1 MPAQTKIQIRR
12 GTTAEWLAS
21 IDALSQGE
29 LGYDLS
35 LKKFKVG
42 DGTSLW
48 SSLPWATII
57 GSDLVGSSGINI
69 SYAAGSGIATVSVT
83 GLTSSYLSD
92 FSSAVSG
99 LLPVKSIIAGN
110 NITVSPTG
118 DNGFVISSP
127 VNENT
132 VKDIIGSTITG
143 VSGIAFSYD
152 NVGKTATISLSDP
165 SIQLNDITDL
175 TSNAR
180 TFLSTPS
187 SSNLKTLVTD
197 ETGGGALV
205 FASGATL
212 TNVTLSGSVTVGSDS
227 LAETIDD
234 RVANLVTAS
243 SGIGVSYNDAANTL
257 QVSITGIPT
266 SLITNFA
273 SGVNALIDNAVSASI
288 VGGSG
293 VDIVYSSGTNTLTI
307 SSALTAGSGIAL
319 THNSGNY
326 VVSLSDPTV
335 QLVDVTDLS
344 ANARSF
350 LLTPSSNNLSAL
362 VTDETGSGNLVFS
375 NSPTLVSPNI
385 GVATGT
391 SFNSITGLSSSTPL
405 MDSTAAVGTA
415 TTAARADHVHPTDTS
430 RAAVAGNLAQFAS
443 TTSSQLAGVISDE
456 TGSGLLVF
464 NNSPTLVNPTLGA
477 ATATSVNKVTITAPA
492 NGSTLTV
499 ADGKTLT
506 ANNTLTFSGTDSS
519 SVSFG
524 AGGTV
529 LYTSNKLNALSS
541 TTSSELAGVI
551 SDETGTG
558 SLVFANNPTMS
569 GVTVNGN
576 LTVSGSGLVASN
588 INDFNTAVRT
598 NRLDQMSAPSADVSF
613 NSVKITSLADPVSA
627 QDAATKAYVDAA
639 RMGLD
644 VKASVRV
651 ATTENIT
658 RSGTQTIDGVV
669 LVAGDRVLVKNQS
682 TGSQNGI
689 YEVAAGSWN
698 RASDADSS
706 SEVTAG
712 MFTFV
717 SEGTAN
723 ADSGWVLTTND
734 EIVLGTT
741 SLVFAQFSGAG
752 QITAGA
758 GLTKNGNTIDAV
770 GTAGRIV
777 VNADSIDLDTVSQTD
792 GSGSSGTS
800 FVQSVTRDSYG
811 RVTGVTTSSVQD
823 ASTSAKG
830 IASFDSG
837 DFSVS
842 SGSVSI
848 KTSGVDNSQ
857 LVNSSVTIGSTSVS
871 LGGTITAVSGLSSV
885 SSTSFVGNLTGTAT
899 NANNVEVDLSTSN
912 VNNLVFVNGTD
923 GNLKPSVNNNLRFDA
938 ANNQLLGSSN
948 TTPATTLKY
957 FIIDGGTP

>member
-1 MPAQTKIQIRR
+1 MPALTTIQLRR
-12 GTTAEWLAS
+12 GTSSEWASSLNVLAH
-21 IDALSQGE
+21 GE
-29 LGYDLS
+29 MGYDTVI
-35 LKKFKVG
+35 KKIKIG
-42 DGTSLW
+42 DGSTLW
-48 SSLPWATII
+48 PSLPWANIM
-57 GSDLVGSSGINI
+57 GSDFVGTSGINI
-69 SYAAGSGIATVSVT
+69 NYASTSGTVTVSVT
-83 GLTSSYLSD
+83 GLSSSYLSD

-99 LLPVKSIIAGN
+99 LLPVKSVIAGN
-110 NITVSPTG
+110 NITITPTG
-118 DNGFVISSP
+118 DKGFIISSP
-127 VNENT
+127 VNSDT
-132 VKDIIGSTITG
+132 VKDLIGSTITG
-143 VSGIAFSYD
+143 VSGIRASYD
-152 NVGKTATISLSDP
+152 SVGKIETISVTGLTSSYIGDFNSSVSGLLGVKSLIQGTGIGISNVGGNQTI
-165 SIQLNDITDL
+165 
-175 TSNAR
+175 
-180 TFLSTPS
+180 
-187 SSNLKTLVTD
+187 
-197 ETGGGALV
+197 
-205 FASGATL
+205 
-212 TNVTLSGSVTVGSDS
+212 NV
-227 LAETIDD
+227 
-234 RVANLVTAS
+234 
-243 SGIGVSYNDAANTL
+243 
-257 QVSITGIPT
+257 TGIPT

-293 VDIVYSSGTNTLTI
+293 VDIVYNSGTNTLTI

-326 VVSLSDPTV
+326 VVSLSDPTI
-335 QLVDVTDLS
+335 QLAEITDLS

-350 LLTPSSNNLSAL
+350 LLTPSSSNLSTL
-362 VTDETGSGNLVFS
+362 VTDETGTGSLVFS
-375 NSPTLVSPNI
+375 NSPTLVTPNI

-405 MDSTAAVGTA
+405 MDSIAAVGTA

-430 RAAVAGNLAQFAS
+430 RAAVAGTLAQFAS

-464 NNSPTLVNPTLGA
+464 NNSPTLVSPTLGV
-477 ATATSVNKVTITAPA
+477 ATATSVNKLTITTPA

-506 ANNTLTFSGTDSS
+506 ANNTLTFTGTDSS
-519 SVSFG
+519 SVAFG

-529 LYTSNKLNALSS
+529 LYASNKLSALSS

-598 NRLDQMSAPSADVSF
+598 NRLDQMSVPTSDVSF
-613 NSVKITSLADPVSA
+613 NSVKITNLADPVSS

-651 ATTENIT
+651 ATTANIT
-658 RSGTQTIDGVV
+658 LSGTQTIDGVS
-669 LVAGDRVLVKNQS
+669 LSAGDRVLVKDQS
-682 TGSQNGI
+682 TASQNGI
-689 YEVAAGSWN
+689 YAVAAGVWS
-698 RASDADSS
+698 RASDADISA
-706 SEVTAG
+706 EVTAG
-712 MFTFV
+712 MFSFV
-717 SEGTAN
+717 SEGTVN

-734 EIVLGTT
+734 AITLGTT

-777 VNADSIDLDTVSQTD
+777 VNADNIDLDTVSQTD

-811 RVTGVTTSSVQD
+811 RVTGVTTASVQD
-823 ASTSAKG
+823 ATTSAKG

-842 SGSVSI
+842 SGVVSI
-848 KTSGVDNSQ
+848 KASGIDNSQ
-857 LVNSSVTIGSTSVS
+857 LANSSVTIGSTSVS
-871 LGGTITAVSGLSSV
+871 LGGSITSVSGLTSV
-885 SSTSFVGNLTGTAT
+885 SSTSFVGNLSGTAT
-899 NANNVEVDLSTSN
+899 NANNIEVDLSTSN

-948 TTPATTLKY
+948 TTPATALKY